1 MEDLRNAHDVVV
13 EHMPAKDAPDSE
25 WAAHHR
31 WAAEYYEQRGEGY
44 HAGKARYRASLYEK
58 QSP

>member
-1 MEDLRNAHDVVV
+1 MEDLRNAHDVVA

-31 WAAEYYEQRGEGY
+31 WAADFYETRGEPY
-44 HAGKARYRASLYEK
+44 HAEKERHRIAFYEN
-58 QSP
+58 P